1 MSTNLRPCSSISSPY
16 QGTIIG
22 AILGSILFLIILIL
36 SLLYFLRKHRLQKSQ
51 HIRPLS
57 LAPSFVEPPSKF
69 DRPPTLT
76 PFRVAAYTG
85 GIGALNAETDPAPF
99 PSEQLFFIGSTG
111 APSRHP
117 ERHRPEPLN
126 LTLTEKGIAWNP
138 TVSVAP
144 PTPPLKTKDAL
155 PVVAAGGSRY

>member
-1 MSTNLRPCSSISSPY
+1 MSTNICPRSSISSLC

-22 AILGSILFLIILIL
+22 AILGSILFLTILIL
-36 SLLYFLRKHRLQKSQ
+36 LLLYFLRKHRLQNSQ

-76 PFRVAAYTG
+76 PFRVGAYTG
-85 GIGALNAETDPAPF
+85 VVGALNAETGPTPF
-99 PSEQLFFIGSTG
+99 PSEQLFFVNSTG

-126 LTLTEKGIAWNP
+126 LALTEKGIAWNP

-144 PTPPLKTKDAL
+144 PTPPLKAKDAL